1 MEFDELQKIWDSQN
15 DRPLYAIDENALH
28 NRISSKKNKG
38 RHITNFSELLTIVV
52 YFAGGGFIL
61 GINLINKNANG
72 FLYLMSAWM
81 FLVAVYTLI
90 SRIRRIKK
98 DNLFDRSIRGDL
110 FHAVSVASYQVRF
123 SQLMRWNM
131 LPVSL
136 LLVLSVLESG
146 KSIWLA
152 VGTSVFLVIANYA
165 AGWEHNIYK
174 RRKHELEILRDK
186 LENFSAADLAT
197 G

>member
-15 DRPLYAIDENALH
+15 DMPLYAIDENALH

-81 FLVAVYTLI
+81 FLVAIYTLI

-146 KSIWLA
+146 KSIRLA

>member
-15 DRPLYAIDENALH
+15 DKPLYAIDENALH
-28 NRISSKKNKG
+28 NRISSKKNMG

-52 YFAGGGFIL
+52 YFAGGGFIVV
-61 GINLINKNANG
+61 INLINKNVNG

-81 FLVAVYTLI
+81 FIVAIYTLI

-110 FHAVSVASYQVRF
+110 FHAVSVANYQVRF

-136 LLVLSVLESG
+136 LLVLSILESG

-152 VGTSVFLVIANYA
+152 VGTSVFLVLANYA
-165 AGWEHNIYK
+165 AGWEHNVYK
-174 RRKHELEILRDK
+174 RRKRELEILRDK
-186 LENFSAADLAT
+186 LENLSAADLAT

>member
-15 DRPLYAIDENALH
+15 DMPLYAIDENALH

-81 FLVAVYTLI
+81 FLVAIYTLI